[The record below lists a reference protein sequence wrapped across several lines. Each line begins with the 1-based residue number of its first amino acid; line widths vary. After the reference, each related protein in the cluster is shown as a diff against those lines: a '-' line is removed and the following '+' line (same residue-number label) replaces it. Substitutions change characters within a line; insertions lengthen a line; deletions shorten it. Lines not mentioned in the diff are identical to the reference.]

1 MDAPLAADALTF
13 DQLRLFLAVVDAGS
27 FSAAAR
33 TLRRAQS
40 AVSYGIANLERELGL
55 TLFDRSSRKP
65 VLTKPGQELATE
77 ARIVCAQVD
86 HLRAKASGMTRGI
99 EPRLG
104 IAVDQLFPLGALV
117 DALGAFRERFP
128 TVSFALHT
136 ESLGKVGELVLDG
149 TCSVGIGPL
158 VPQLP
163 ESVERRPLT
172 RVTMVHVVAPDHPLA
187 KRRGPVPANIVREH
201 VQIVLADRSRLTED
215 YEIGVFSART
225 WRVLDLAAKH
235 AMLRAGLGWGGMPR
249 HVVAG
254 DLAKKKLVRLRLEET
269 ESSDFEVV
277 LYSMHRIAEP
287 PGPAAR
293 WLLDKLATS
302 CVGKKG

>member
-1 MDAPLAADALTF
+1 
-13 DQLRLFLAVVDAGS
+13 VG
-27 FSAAAR
+27 
-33 TLRRAQS
+33 
-40 AVSYGIANLERELGL
+40 YGIGNLERQLGV
-55 TLFDRSSRKP
+55 TLFDRSSRTP
-65 VLTKPGQELATE
+65 ALTKPGEELAAE
-77 ARIVCAQVD
+77 ARVVCAQVD
-86 HLRAKASGMTRGI
+86 RLKAKARGMTRGI
-99 EPRLG
+99 EPKLG
-104 IAVDQLFPLGALV
+104 VAVDQLFPLPALV
-117 DALGAFRERFP
+117 GALGAFRERFP

-158 VPQLP
+158 VPHLP
-163 ESVERRPLT
+163 EAIERRPFT
-172 RVTMVHVVAPDHPLA
+172 RVTMVHVAAPGHPLA
-187 KRRGPVPANIVREH
+187 QRRGILPSSVVREH

-277 LYSMHRIAEP
+277 LYSMHRVVEP

-293 WLLDKLATS
+293 WLLERLGSS
-302 CVGKKG
+302 CEGKKG